1 MIKINLIPSEYID
14 KLNRRAIIAKAAA
27 VGVVLVASIVL
38 LSLWQF
44 TRGKAIE
51 IRMSRL
57 QIELKNLQRDVD
69 KVKIIE
75 GQIAEVQKYLDAINS
90 ITRGRLIYTHFM
102 QDIAASL
109 PGTIWFGNI
118 NTALNDQT
126 LTVTLPVSS
135 HSAYDLAYWINM
147 LETDPKYSDVTT
159 GGIAISYSE
168 SGKVLTTNISVKY
181 VRR

>member
-44 TRGKAIE
+44 TRGKALE
-51 IRMSRL
+51 IRMYRL

-90 ITRGRLIYTHFM
+90 ITQGRLIYTHFM
-102 QDIAASL
+102 QDIIGSL
-109 PGTIWFGNI
+109 PNTIWFGNI
-118 NTALNDQT
+118 GTVLNGQT
-126 LTVTLPVSS
+126 LAVTIPVSS
-135 HSAYDLAYWINM
+135 HSAYDLAYWINS
-147 LETDPKYSDVTT
+147 LETDPKYSDINV
-159 GGIAISYSE
+159 GGIAISYNE
-168 SGKVLTTNISVKY
+168 TGKILTTGITMKY
-181 VRR
+181 ARR

>member
-14 KLNRRAIIAKAAA
+14 KLNRRAIIAKAMA

-44 TRGKAIE
+44 TRGKALE
-51 IRMSRL
+51 IRMYRL

-75 GQIAEVQKYLDAINS
+75 GQIAEVQRYLDAINS

-102 QDIAASL
+102 QDIVAPL
-109 PGTIWFGNI
+109 PNTIWFGNI
-118 NTALNDQT
+118 GTALNGQT
-126 LTVTLPVSS
+126 LSVTLPVSS
-135 HSAYDLAYWINM
+135 HSAYDLAYWINT
-147 LETDPKYSDVTT
+147 LETDPKYSDVNV
-159 GGIAISYSE
+159 GGISISYNE
-168 SGKVLTTNISVKY
+168 TGKILSTNVSLKY